1 MDPRQRF
8 GQNLRARRVG
18 GGFSQETLAAK
29 CGLHRNYVGALER
42 GERNVALLNIC
53 RLAQALN
60 CQPAD
65 LLGGVEGVEAK
76 TLGE

>member
-1 MDPRQRF
+1 MVRTGGSPR
-8 GQNLRARRVG
+8 GRALT
-18 GGFSQETLAAK
+18 ETLAAK